1 MHGICRNENLIKK
14 YFCNLLNLSEK
25 YSCLTKM
32 IFPLKKKDWN
42 TVTVWNR
49 YVHDKKDNSNFWT
62 DFSKVC
68 EQSTDFHFP
77 DLEQQFAIIEQELA
91 LANEHRHQH
100 KHSEDADKVS
110 LKSSSST
117 SSEVRVTL
125 TLRWLLMSTSKSF
138 EIKFYNNTI
147 IHVYWYQTT

>member
-32 IFPLKKKDWN
+32 KKKDWN

-117 SSEVRVTL
+117 SSEVRVTDCL
-125 TLRWLLMSTSKSF
+125 CLQANHLKSNF
-138 EIKFYNNTI
+138 TI
-147 IHVYWYQTT
+147 TQLYMYIDTKQHNGNPN